1 MALLHQRSR
10 PTELTDP
17 SSDRGRPAD
26 RPRQRRNAGRSAV
39 SYLILVLGCLAF
51 LFPLAWLLSTSLKSQ
66 DQILVYPIKWIP
78 SPVKWSNY
86 VDIFQVAPFLRYFM
100 NSVIITVFGVAGSL
114 LGSSIAAYAFAKLRF
129 PGRDLFFMI
138 MLATMMVPS
147 WATLIPSYVMF
158 AKIGWTDTFLPI
170 LVPAFF
176 AAPFNTFLLRQ
187 FFLSVPDELDEAARI
202 DGASTFRTFIS
213 IAVPMAKPA
222 LIIVGLFSF
231 LLYWN
236 EYLTPLIYLQ
246 SDDKYPLSLGVANF
260 IGLQN
265 QDFALAMTG
274 AAIAIAPC
282 LILFFIAQRWF
293 IQGVVITG
301 VKG

>member
-1 MALLHQRSR
+1 M
-10 PTELTDP
+10 
-17 SSDRGRPAD
+17 
-26 RPRQRRNAGRSAV
+26 
-39 SYLILVLGCLAF
+39 VLGCLAF
-51 LFPLAWLLSTSLKSQ
+51 LFPLAWLISTSLKSQ

-86 VDIFQVAPFLRYFM
+86 ADIFRVAPFLRYIL

-114 LGSSIAAYAFAKLRF
+114 IGSSIAAYAFAKLRF

>member
-1 MALLHQRSR
+1 MRKQSLQARI
-10 PTELTDP
+10 
-17 SSDRGRPAD
+17 
-26 RPRQRRNAGRSAV
+26 V
-39 SYLILVLGCLAF
+39 SYLILALGSVAF
-51 LFPLAWLLSTSLKSQ
+51 LFPLAWLISTSLKSA
-66 DQILVYPIKWIP
+66 DQVLVFPIRWIP
-78 SPVKWSNY
+78 DPVKWSNY
-86 VDIFQVAPFLRYFM
+86 VDIFEVAPFGRYLL
-100 NSVIITVFGVAGSL
+100 NTVVITVFGVLGSL
-114 LGSSIAAYAFAKLRF
+114 IGSSIAAYAFARLRF
-129 PGRDLFFMI
+129 RGREVCFMI

-147 WATLIPSYVMF
+147 WATLIPSYMMF
-158 AKIGWTDTFLPI
+158 ARVGWLDTFLPI

-187 FFLSVPDELDEAARI
+187 FFLSVPRELDEAARI
-202 DGASTFRTFIS
+202 DGASTFRTFLFVALP
-213 IAVPMAKPA
+213 IARPA
-222 LIIVGLFSF
+222 LIIVALFSF
-231 LLYWN
+231 LTYWN
-236 EYLTPLIYLQ
+236 EFLTPLIYLQ
-246 SDDKYPLSLGVANF
+246 SDELYPLSLGVANF

>member
-1 MALLHQRSR
+1 MRAMRMSHMSPGAYRTTR
-10 PTELTDP
+10 V
-17 SSDRGRPAD
+17 
-26 RPRQRRNAGRSAV
+26 AG
-39 SYLILVLGCLAF
+39 LIAFYLVLVVAGLLMLLPF
-51 LFPLAWLLSTSLKSQ
+51 LWSLSTSLKPNEE
-66 DQILVYPIKWIP
+66 ILSIPIRWVP
-78 SPVKWSNY
+78 GSVTFEHY
-86 VDIFQVAPFLRYFM
+86 ETAFTTVPFARYFA
-100 NSVIITVFGVAGSL
+100 NSMVLAVAGVL
-114 LGSSIAAYAFAKLRF
+114 TNVFLGALAGYAFARLRF
-129 PGRDLFFMI
+129 RGREVCFMI

-147 WATLIPSYVMF
+147 WATLIPSYMMF
-158 AKIGWTDTFLPI
+158 ARVGWLDTFLPI

-187 FFLSVPDELDEAARI
+187 FFLSVPRELDEAARI
-202 DGASTFRTFIS
+202 DGASTFRTFLFVALP
-213 IAVPMAKPA
+213 IARPA
-222 LIIVGLFSF
+222 LIIVALFSF
-231 LLYWN
+231 LTYWN
-236 EYLTPLIYLQ
+236 EFLTPLIYLQ
-246 SDDKYPLSLGVANF
+246 SDELYPLSLGVANF

>member
-1 MALLHQRSR
+1 MSVLVNRTQ
-10 PTELTDP
+10 
-17 SSDRGRPAD
+17 
-26 RPRQRRNAGRSAV
+26 QRRSATPPTGAAPSMQRRSLQTQLI
-39 SYLILVLGCLAF
+39 SYLVLILGSLAF
-51 LFPLAWLLSTSLKSQ
+51 LFPLAWLISTSLKTQ
-66 DQILVYPIKWIP
+66 EQILIYPIQWIP
-78 SPVKWSNY
+78 EPVKWSNY
-86 VDIFQVAPFLRYFM
+86 AEIFEVAPFWTYIA
-100 NSVIITVFGVAGSL
+100 NTVVLTVLGVAGSL
-114 LGSSIAAYAFAKLRF
+114 VGSSIAAYAFAKLRF
-129 PGRDLFFMI
+129 PGRDFFFLV
-138 MLATMMVPS
+138 MLSTMMVPS
-147 WATLIPSYVMF
+147 WATLIPSYVLF
-158 AKIGWTDTFLPI
+158 AKIGWLDSYLPI

-176 AAPFNTFLLRQ
+176 AVPFNTFLLRQ
-187 FFLSVPDELDEAARI
+187 FFLSIPNELDEAARI
-202 DGASTFRTFIS
+202 DGASTFRTFLS

-222 LIIVGLFSF
+222 LIIVALFSF

-236 EYLTPLIYLQ
+236 EFLLPLVYVQ
-246 SDDKYPLSLGVANF
+246 SSDKYPLSLGVANF